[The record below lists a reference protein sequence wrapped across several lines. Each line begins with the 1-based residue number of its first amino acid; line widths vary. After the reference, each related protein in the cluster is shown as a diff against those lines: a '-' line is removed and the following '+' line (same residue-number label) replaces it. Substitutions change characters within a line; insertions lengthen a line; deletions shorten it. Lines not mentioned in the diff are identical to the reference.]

1 MARQATGSGA
11 LGRAGCEAAP
21 PPAIGN
27 WLHGQFCGDD
37 GYFPRGSSVLR
48 QVHEERLV
56 GLFFGQRALAIGALH
71 PVNYTGTSQSTG
83 GRERPFR
90 RLVRTANDFETIFFG
105 TRAEADKRARR
116 RCTGCTGACNGE
128 LPEDAGPFAG
138 GHAATT
144 RSTPS

>member
-11 LGRAGCEAAP
+11 VDRCSPGGAAQRRRSIRETGCMASP
-21 PPAIGN
+21 VP
-27 WLHGQFCGDD
+27 DD

-90 RLVRTANDFETIFFG
+90 RLVRTANDFEAIFFG
-105 TRAEADKRARR
+105 TRAEA
-116 RCTGCTGACNGE
+116 
-128 LPEDAGPFAG
+128 
-138 GHAATT
+138 
-144 RSTPS
+144 